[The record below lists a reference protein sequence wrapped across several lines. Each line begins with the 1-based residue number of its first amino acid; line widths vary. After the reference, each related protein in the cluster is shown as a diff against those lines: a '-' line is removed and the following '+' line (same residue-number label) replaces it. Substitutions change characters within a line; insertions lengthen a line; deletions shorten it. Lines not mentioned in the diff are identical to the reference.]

1 MLCVSKQPEQIR
13 VISSSECMNRICIN
27 QNLQLSLC
35 FQRNHI
41 YLINSSNQVLSA
53 FKSHFDFY
61 SGYKKCFS
69 KYCNGYQAVFNPELY
84 NPVIFN
90 GKIYIQ
96 CFNHLYVLEQNKLH
110 KLLTIPDMYLDDF
123 RSFFGHIFVF
133 NNNLFVH
140 GSKGSLFQ
148 LQNDKLILFKTIHS
162 AQFFQF
168 NESVYI
174 QTDNCIFKLQ
184 KDFEYKLVCKCENA
198 EIKFCTNGF
207 LGFRTSAGVEVLNMK
222 SEQVVIIS
230 KNEANMLGV
239 EVIIQKLFSNEQINE
254 IRKDNIESEKKM
266 MENEEYKKMVQYYLK
281 FNVVFPEQKKQFN
294 NQIDRV
300 NQQLENTM
308 RRINRQKELIY
319 GLTETMIS
327 KLLLTS
333 SCLCQFINNE
343 ASQ

>member
-1 MLCVSKQPEQIR
+1 MLCVSKQPQQIR
-13 VISSSECMNRICIN
+13 VLSFSECINRICIS
-27 QNLQLSLC
+27 QSLQLSLC

-123 RSFFGHIFVF
+123 RSFFGHIFVL

-140 GSKGSLFQ
+140 GSKGSLYQ
-148 LQNDKLILFKTIHS
+148 LQNDKLVVFKTIHS

-184 KDFEYKLVCKCENA
+184 QDFEYKFVCKCENA

-222 SEQVVIIS
+222 TEQVSVIS
-230 KNEANMLGV
+230 KNEANVFGV
-239 EVIIQKLFSNEQINE
+239 EIISKLFSNEQINE
-254 IRKDNIESEKKM
+254 IGKDNTEFEQKM
-266 MENEEYKKMVQYYLK
+266 MENEEYKKMVQFYLK
-281 FNVVFPEQKKQFN
+281 FNAVFPEQKKQFN
-294 NQIDRV
+294 NQMDKL
-300 NQQLENTM
+300 NQKLENTM
-308 RRINRQKELIY
+308 CKINQQKEQIN

-327 KLLLTS
+327 KLYLTS
-333 SCLCQFINNE
+333 QSLCQFINNE